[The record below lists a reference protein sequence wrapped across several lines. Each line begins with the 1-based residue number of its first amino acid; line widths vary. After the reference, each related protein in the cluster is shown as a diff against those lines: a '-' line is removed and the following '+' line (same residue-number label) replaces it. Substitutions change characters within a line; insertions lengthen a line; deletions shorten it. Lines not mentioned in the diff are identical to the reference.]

1 MNMSKQVESIF
12 DELEKLPAGWDGY
25 DALPVNKKTLNIARR
40 AVSAIIDC
48 HPNLIM
54 PDVGAVED
62 GRVDIV
68 IMPPYGRVFWATLDV
83 DELRVQ
89 SEPIV
94 DIPLVG
100 SDDEKV
106 ATVINAFDGF
116 SSQSWSKN

>member
-1 MNMSKQVESIF
+1 
-12 DELEKLPAGWDGY
+12 
-25 DALPVNKKTLNIARR
+25 
-40 AVSAIIDC
+40 
-48 HPNLIM
+48 
-54 PDVGAVED
+54 
-62 GRVDIV
+62 
-68 IMPPYGRVFWATLDV
+68 MPPYGRVFWATLDV
-83 DELRVQ
+83 DELRVP